1 MRTTI
6 ITYADDIVLLAK
18 NKQDLK
24 GMMKRLK
31 KYIEK
36 RGLMLNSEKS
46 KVMVFEKGR
55 SSARRREW
63 KWGEDNIEEVKE
75 IRYLGYIVQRN
86 GGADK
91 HIIERLRRAT
101 IALKI
106 TWSLGERIFKKDYE
120 RRMKMFNA
128 LVGSVALY
136 GTEIWDWRDKE
147 RLDCMNRKYI
157 K

>member
-1 MRTTI
+1 M
-6 ITYADDIVLLAK
+6 LLAK
-18 NKQDLK
+18 NEQDLK
-24 GMMKRLK
+24 GMMKKLK

-55 SSARRREW
+55 GSARRREW

-75 IRYLGYIVQRN
+75 MRYLGYIVQRN
-86 GGADK
+86 GGAEK
-91 HIIERLRRAT
+91 HITERLRRAT

-120 RRMKMFNA
+120 RRMKMFDA

-136 GTEIWDWRDKE
+136 GTEIWGWRDEE

>member
-1 MRTTI
+1 M
-6 ITYADDIVLLAK
+6 LLAK
-18 NKQDLK
+18 NEQDLK

-46 KVMVFEKGR
+46 KVMVFEKRRG
-55 SSARRREW
+55 SARRREW

-75 IRYLGYIVQRN
+75 MRYLGYIVQRN
-86 GGADK
+86 GGAEK
-91 HIIERLRRAT
+91 HITERLRRAT

-120 RRMKMFNA
+120 RRMKMFDA

-136 GTEIWDWRDKE
+136 GTEIWG
-147 RLDCMNRKYI
+147 
-157 K
+157 

>member
-1 MRTTI
+1 M
-6 ITYADDIVLLAK
+6 LLAK

-55 SSARRREW
+55 GSARRREW

-75 IRYLGYIVQRN
+75 MRYLGYIVQRN
-86 GGADK
+86 GGAEK
-91 HIIERLRRAT
+91 HITEILRRAT

-120 RRMKMFNA
+120 RRMKMFDA

-136 GTEIWDWRDKE
+136 ETEIWG
-147 RLDCMNRKYI
+147 
-157 K
+157 